1 MIGGAAVITSSRVS
15 AIGQRL
21 FRWRGWLP
29 VPVIALLLW
38 VVAGAA
44 ASPGLGGEAVDGAL
58 KLLGVVFALAGES
71 LRFFTLGQVPEGT
84 SGQGYAL
91 EASALN
97 TKGPYAYVRNPLYL
111 GNLGICAGLL
121 LVANNAWAY
130 AIGLGFFS
138 VEYFFIIRAEE
149 TFLRQKYGQRF
160 EEYAASVPRWL
171 PRLAAVDA
179 GRLRSTFDWARALK
193 KEHNPFA
200 LWASAMLLLFGWQF
214 YARALLTPAALT
226 VLLVLEA
233 AVLTAFAAIKAFKR
247 GWFRAR

>member
-1 MIGGAAVITSSRVS
+1 MRGGDAVITSSRVS

-29 VPVIALLLW
+29 APVIALLLW
-38 VVAGAA
+38 VVAGAS
-44 ASPGLGGEAVDGAL
+44 ASPGPGGAAVDGAL
-58 KLLGVVFALAGES
+58 KVLGVVFALAGES

-97 TKGPYAYVRNPLYL
+97 TRGPYAYVRNPLYL

-121 LVANNAWAY
+121 LVANNAWTY
-130 AIGLGFFS
+130 VIGLGFFS

-149 TFLRQKYGQRF
+149 SFLREKYGQRF
-160 EEYAASVPRWL
+160 EEYASSVPRWL
-171 PRLAAVDA
+171 PRLAPVNA

-200 LWASAMLLLFGWQF
+200 LWASAMLLLLVWQSH
-214 YARALLTPAALT
+214 RRGLLTPSVLT
-226 VLLVLEA
+226 VLLSLEA
-233 AVLTAFAAIKAFKR
+233 VVLIVFATTKAFKR